1 MANAVGAVIALRE
14 PSSTLRQGFLRA
26 FGEINA
32 QRRFVLL
39 SPGTLCQHGFPPSLV
54 CPGALRPPRGCPVRE
69 LLQAASRRVP
79 TAQPGPKRMGSFW
92 GMGQPPPAGGS
103 PPGTTGA
110 VPAARCRLCPTSPV
124 LAPRVPRTGR
134 AGQGA
139 RESPPRSEP
148 FQPQRINFS

>member
-1 MANAVGAVIALRE
+1 MRQRLGGARHR
-14 PSSTLRQGFLRA
+14 SD
-26 FGEINA
+26 
-32 QRRFVLL
+32 
-39 SPGTLCQHGFPPSLV
+39 SPAMGQD
-54 CPGALRPPRGCPVRE
+54 
-69 LLQAASRRVP
+69 
-79 TAQPGPKRMGSFW
+79 TAQHQETPAKRS
-92 GMGQPPPAGGS
+92 P

-110 VPAARCRLCPTSPV
+110 MPAARCQLCPTSPV